1 MSKHEQKNFARLVN
15 QPPSGKTISRER
27 PPKPVEPGLAPS
39 SLEEVRGQLRKQCG
53 DRIGCS
59 SAFSPP
65 GQPSGESARTMRK
78 TQSSSLSAISGDDL
92 LPEYRLDYTTARP
105 NRFAGQV
112 SGGRMLVLLDPDV
125 SEVFGTPES
134 VNTALRT
141 LIAAMPDV
149 KKQERSQP
157 RTSRQRKAR

>member
-1 MSKHEQKNFARLVN
+1 
-15 QPPSGKTISRER
+15 
-27 PPKPVEPGLAPS
+27 
-39 SLEEVRGQLRKQCG
+39 
-53 DRIGCS
+53 
-59 SAFSPP
+59 
-65 GQPSGESARTMRK
+65 MRK
-78 TQSSSLSAISGDDL
+78 TQSSSLSAISSDDL
-92 LPEYRLDYTTARP
+92 LPEYRFDYTTARP

-134 VNTALRT
+134 VNTALRA